1 MAVGGAAGPWGPL
14 QCPCQWH
21 GHCRGPPKRA
31 PQSISVSAKQTLKYA
46 TGATAPV
53 APLQL
58 RRLNSEP
65 ASSLQG
71 HCRWAGGRSF
81 GERPPAQR
89 KCVNGRRGL
98 LTAVR
103 SFVGGT
109 LADGLCRP
117 PRSE

>member
-1 MAVGGAAGPWGPL
+1 MGIQTPPTAILFMAGAPGG
-14 QCPCQWH
+14 
-21 GHCRGPPKRA
+21 
-31 PQSISVSAKQTLKYA
+31 PQSISVSALQTLKYA

-71 HCRWAGGRSF
+71 HFCWAGGRSF

-89 KCVNGRRGL
+89 KCLNGRRGL

-103 SFVGGT
+103 SFHGGT
-109 LADGLCRP
+109 LADGLRHP
-117 PRSE
+117 PRLKSPP